1 MLSLLKT
8 YFTILTNH
16 EALKQLTISTFNNSK
31 IMKKYYFFSLSL

>member
-16 EALKQLTISTFNNSK
+16 EVLKQLTISTKNSK